1 MTLVKICGITNSQ
14 DAQAAAAHGA
24 DMLGFVFYPK
34 SSRCVTRDKTRK
46 IVAQLDLDSQRAR
59 PHLVGVFVD
68 ETLEVVSRT
77 LDTCGLDYAQ
87 LHGSEPPEMVAELIN
102 RGHGVIKAF
111 RVKDAATLGEIA
123 GYHAS
128 AHLLDAFISGQPG
141 GTGHVFDW
149 AVAAEAAEYG
159 PVILAGGLTPE
170 NIAQAIQVAR
180 PWGVDVSSGVEASPG
195 KKDIDKMRCFINA
208 AKSV

>member
-1 MTLVKICGITNSQ
+1 V
-14 DAQAAAAHGA
+14 
-24 DMLGFVFYPK
+24 
-34 SSRCVTRDKTRK
+34 RCDKTRE
-46 IVAQLDLDSQRAR
+46 IVAQLDLDSQHAH

-87 LHGSEPPEMVAELIN
+87 LHGSEPPEMVAELMN

-123 GYHAS
+123 GYCAS
-128 AHLLDAFISGQPG
+128 AHLLDTFVSGQPG
-141 GTGHVFDW
+141 GTGHIFDW
-149 AVAAEAAEYG
+149 AVATEAAEYG
-159 PVILAGGLTPE
+159 PVILAGGLTPA
-170 NIAQAIQVAR
+170 NVAQAIQVAR

-195 KKDIDKMRCFINA
+195 KKDIDKMRRFINA